1 MSQDIHY
8 KPVWFGLPVKL
19 PVIFPDLNTVPKTT
33 TNGGNAK

>member
-33 TNGGNAK
+33 KNGGNAK